1 MRWVALLLLLAN
13 LGLFGWQWAGTPGWS
28 APDPEPPPDI
38 GELKLLSE
46 VSSSASPTATPQP
59 PVAAADPGA
68 CFTIG
73 PFGDPANAEAAG
85 ARLAE
90 AGLESHLRSTS
101 EQVVTGYRVML
112 PPYPSTE
119 EALAAARDLARRGIE
134 DYYVVVSE
142 SEIRN
147 AVSLGLFEK
156 KVLAERHAARIE
168 EQGFEPEIRTRTRQ
182 RTRYWQDFRDPAG
195 RGTAEFVESLTAEQ
209 PLQRLERPC
218 SADD

>member
-28 APDPEPPPDI
+28 APGPERPPDI

-46 VSSSASPTATPQP
+46 ASPPASSPTSPQSP
-59 PVAAADPGA
+59 DAAAEPGT

-90 AGLESHLRSTS
+90 AGLDSRLRSTS
-101 EQVVTGYRVML
+101 EQVVNGYRVML

-119 EALAAARDLARRGIE
+119 EALAAARDLARQGID

-147 AVSLGLFEK
+147 AVSLGLFQEK
-156 KVLAERHAARIE
+156 DLAERHATRIE
-168 EQGFEPEIRTRTRQ
+168 EQGFEPEIRVRTRQ

-195 RGTAEFVESLTAEQ
+195 RITAGFVESLTAEQ

-218 SADD
+218 SAGE